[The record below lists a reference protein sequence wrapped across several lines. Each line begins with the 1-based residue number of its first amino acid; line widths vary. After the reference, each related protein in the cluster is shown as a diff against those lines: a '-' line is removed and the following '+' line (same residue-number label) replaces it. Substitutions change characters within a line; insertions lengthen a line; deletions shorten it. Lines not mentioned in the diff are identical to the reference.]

1 MTFPGMFAPPNAQR
15 TQAMA
20 AQQRCAGCGRLFPSR
35 NQLFRHLK
43 AHGEGGCGGA
53 PRPEPE
59 PERPARF
66 RYSELFAGVGGFAV
80 GLDALG
86 GRCVFACEIEG
97 QARGCYEANFGCPLA
112 RDVRGVK
119 GADVPEHEL
128 LTAGFPCQPF
138 SREGTQPGL
147 EHRLGLL
154 FAEIVRLL
162 VASRPAMFLLE
173 NVPGLL
179 SAQGG
184 AAMEAVLAAL
194 TGAGYDVRWRVV
206 DAAALLPQTRRRVW
220 LAGFRGAGRGAGFKF
235 PALPL
240 LHRGVG
246 EILEAPGSAACDACA
261 LSSEQWAKRLRM
273 APAAMW
279 LAQLKQPLPTL
290 TRNYRKAPGA
300 AAAAKCVAAAERFA
314 AVAVAEAEARAEA
327 AEIEADD
334 HGGVAEPAATAERGA
349 GADDG
354 DDDDDQDDTDRPRAG
369 RRNLIGVAL
378 PEHDGDAGGSQPP
391 PRFLT
396 PRECARV
403 QGFPESFKLPQ
414 NGAPNG
420 PSAALFGNAVSPP
433 VVAAIVEAMLRH
445 HEASIADTAA
455 VEDDAGLC
463 EASEAEV
470 DGARREAAEAGV
482 LRATVGLLE
491 RAVPAESRAALR
503 ATVEAV
509 TT

>member
-1 MTFPGMFAPPNAQR
+1 MNG
-15 TQAMA
+15 
-20 AQQRCAGCGRLFPSR
+20 GGESR
-35 NQLFRHLK
+35 QVPL
-43 AHGEGGCGGA
+43 GGCPDLRENGA
-53 PRPEPE
+53 FSGTDCADLLRGRMRRSPGEC
-59 PERPARF
+59 PAR
-66 RYSELFAGVGGFAV
+66 SPGKWGVLRPRWA
-80 GLDALG
+80 AS
-86 GRCVFACEIEG
+86 
-97 QARGCYEANFGCPLA
+97 
-112 RDVRGVK
+112 
-119 GADVPEHEL
+119 
-128 LTAGFPCQPF
+128 CQPF

-220 LAGFRGAGRGAGFKF
+220 LAGFRGAGRGRGFKF

-246 EILEAPGSAACDACA
+246 EILEAPGSVACDACA

-273 APAAMW
+273 APAGMW

-314 AVAVAEAEARAEA
+314 AVAVEVAALAEVEA
-327 AEIEADD
+327 
-334 HGGVAEPAATAERGA
+334 VAELAAIADRSA
-349 GADDG
+349 SADDDG
-354 DDDDDQDDTDRPRAG
+354 DDGDDGDQDSTGRPRAG
-369 RRNLIGVAL
+369 RRNLIGV
-378 PEHDGDAGGSQPP
+378 EHDGDAGMVQPP

-403 QGFPESFKLPQ
+403 QGFPEYFKLPQ

-433 VVAAIVEAMLRH
+433 IVAAIVEAMLRH
-445 HEASIADTAA
+445 HEASTVDTAA
-455 VEDDAGLC
+455 VDDDDARLC

-470 DGARREAAEAGV
+470 DTARSGVAEGDVLCAAME
-482 LRATVGLLE
+482 LLE
-491 RAVPAESRAALR
+491 QAVPVESRTALR
-503 ATVEAV
+503 TIIGSATA
-509 TT
+509 T

>member
-1 MTFPGMFAPPNAQR
+1 M
-15 TQAMA
+15 
-20 AQQRCAGCGRLFPSR
+20 AQQRRCAGCGRLFPSR

-43 AHGEGGCGGA
+43 ALGEGDCSGV
-53 PRPEPE
+53 PQPE

-97 QARGCYEANFGCPLA
+97 QARGCYEANFGFSLA
-112 RDVRGVK
+112 RDVRDVK
-119 GADVPEHEL
+119 GVDVPEHEL

-147 EHRLGLL
+147 QHRLGLL

-162 VASRPAMFLLE
+162 VASQPAMFLLE

-220 LAGFRGAGRGAGFKF
+220 LAGFRGAGRGTGFKF
-235 PALPL
+235 PALPM

-246 EILEAPGSAACDACA
+246 EILEAPGSVACDACA

-314 AVAVAEAEARAEA
+314 AVAVTATGALAEA
-327 AEIEADD
+327 AEVEA
-334 HGGVAEPAATAERGA
+334 VSEAAEVEAVSELAAIADRRTGA
-349 GADDG
+349 DDDG
-354 DDDDDQDDTDRPRAG
+354 DDGDQDNTGAPRAG
-369 RRNLIGVAL
+369 RRNLIGV
-378 PEHDGDAGGSQPP
+378 EHGGDAGMVPP

-403 QGFPESFKLPQ
+403 QGFPEDFKLPHS
-414 NGAPNG
+414 GAPNG

-433 VVAAIVEAMLRH
+433 IVAAIVEAMLRH
-445 HEASIADTAA
+445 HEASMADTAA
-455 VEDDAGLC
+455 VDDDDPRLC
-463 EASEAEV
+463 EASEAEM
-470 DGARREAAEAGV
+470 DNARGGVAQGDV
-482 LRATVGLLE
+482 LRVAVELLE
-491 RAVPAESRAALR
+491 QAVPVKSRMALR
-503 ATVEAV
+503 AIIGSA
-509 TT
+509 TTS